1 MANKPSFK
9 YQHIPNIDSYQ
20 SPVQGINTATLPLNN
35 DIQILAALEYKGIP
49 DILILKGEYLEY
61 EDTIWSILGC
71 VCWCCPEKK
80 LKNVKSGYLVRI
92 PFSILSSTNP
102 VRDAN
107 YKLSYKTWA
116 ILNKPNFIGKQAG
129 FLYFG
134 FEVSLADYIQDVIII
149 EKAKKTI
156 KDMLELF

>member
-20 SPVQGINTATLPLNN
+20 CTDGINAATLPLNN

-71 VCWCCPEKK
+71 VCWCGCGCGCCPEKK
-80 LKNVKSGYLVRI
+80 LKHAKSGYLVRI
-92 PFSILSSTNP
+92 PVSLLSRTCSARNA
-102 VRDAN
+102 V
-107 YKLSYKTWA
+107 YKLSYKTWV

-129 FLYFG
+129 FLYPLTG
-134 FEVSLADYIQDVIII
+134 FDSQTRLCG
-149 EKAKKTI
+149 
-156 KDMLELF
+156 